1 MRTRLL
7 KFVRGAA
14 GVSLL
19 AGGMGVIGGLG
30 VGLASGGTASAA
42 GAPVSGRYACATPI
56 GTEHV
61 QVTISDVNTAPA
73 TLPEGTMYVVQP
85 KVVATIPK
93 TLIKTA
99 HTADGTLTSLTAKKA
114 TLNITTTGFNGP
126 GYITATNTPQ
136 TVPINATTLANGAVV
151 TFTYAPAGYTMT
163 ATPGS
168 KATLTPG
175 NITLTV
181 VVPLTCYPPNEK
193 ITYAKKA
200 APTTTETTFSHWTP
214 SGTNANGPIDTVTAS
229 TPVHPLIR
237 TWEVAS
243 DGGLFAFGNAKFYG
257 SMGGKPLNA
266 PIVGM
271 AATPTGGGYWE
282 VASDGGLFAFGNA
295 QFYGSMGGK
304 PLERTHRGHGHHPDR
319 RWLLGGGQS
328 TVASSPSATPSSTAR
343 WAASRSTSRSWAWPP
358 HRQAAATGRWPSTV
372 ASSPSVTATFHG
384 SMGGKTLNEPI
395 VGMAATPT
403 TGGYWEVAS
412 DGGLFAFTAPF
423 LGSMGGKPLN
433 KPIVGMAVTPTGGG
447 YWEVASDGGLFA
459 FGNATFYG
467 SEGGQPLNKP
477 IVGMAAV

>member
-304 PLERTHRGHGHHPDR
+304 PLDAPIVGLATTPT
-319 RWLLGGGQS
+319 GGGYWE
-328 TVASSPSATPSSTAR
+328 VASDGGLFAFGNAQFYGSMGGKPLNKPIVGMAATP
-343 WAASRSTSRSWAWPP
+343 
-358 HRQAAATGRWPSTV
+358 TGTGYWEV
-372 ASSPSVTATFHG
+372 ASDGGLFAFGTATFHG

-395 VGMAATPT
+395 VGMAATMT

-423 LGSMGGKPLN
+423 FGSMGGKPLN

-459 FGNATFYG
+459 FGNAKFYG